1 MRRTCT
7 RSRSGQRGVVVFS
20 QAEMSQGSE
29 LCFLQ
34 TDVAYGPALAGQR
47 VQQGTVG
54 RAGGCTW
61 CTRHLGGAG
70 GPRRAGGARRCRPQP
85 QRSEEPGLSSRV
97 LALGWRFVG

>member
-1 MRRTCT
+1 M
-7 RSRSGQRGVVVFS
+7 FS